1 MKHFMF
7 IRMSE
12 KYRDQAPPQA
22 LMEAMG
28 GFVGKYMKN
37 GMVKDT
43 AGLKP
48 SKDGY
53 RIRLTGGKLKVTDGP
68 FTESKEVIG
77 GYAIVET
84 KTKEEAKA
92 VAREFMEL
100 HRVHWPELE
109 CESEVRQLD
118 EQ

>member
-12 KYRDQAPPQA
+12 KYRDQLPPQA
-22 LMEAMG
+22 LMNAMG
-28 GFVGKYMKN
+28 VFVGENMKK
-37 GMVKDT
+37 GIVKDT

-53 RIRLTGGKLKVTDGP
+53 RIRLKDGKLKVTDGP

-84 KTKEEAKA
+84 KTSEEAKA

-100 HRVHWPELE
+100 HRLHWPELE
-109 CESEVRQLD
+109 CESEVRPLD
-118 EQ
+118 E